1 MSTSPY
7 FDGSTSVVR
16 YDVQRA
22 GTARPGVTSY
32 TRERGFPRATRYTG
46 GVSYNSRGY
55 DDYPYDSYDLSLA
68 EQRELEE
75 IRLAEYRRNE
85 FSRAGGA
92 TIITTGAGNMRGGK
106 TMYLS
111 SGRPGMDRYPSLGYS
126 PGVRTVSVERSGPII
141 HRAATRYTNQPVD
154 YGFGGGYAGGY
165 DDGLP
170 LQAIRVPASRS
181 GRLRQYP
188 TRYDSQRV
196 FGASCRY
203 ESDYREPLVVVPAGT
218 RTRRYL

>member
-32 TRERGFPRATRYTG
+32 TRERGFPRATRYNN

-55 DDYPYDSYDLSLA
+55 DYPYDYDLTLA
-68 EQRELEE
+68 EQRELELEE

-85 FSRAGGA
+85 YPRAGGA

-141 HRAATRYTNQPVD
+141 HRGPTRYSNQPVNYAAFGEYATD
-154 YGFGGGYAGGY
+154 Y
-165 DDGLP
+165 DGLP
-170 LQAIRVPASRS
+170 LQAIRVPASS
-181 GRLRQYP
+181 GGRIRQYP
-188 TRYDSQRV
+188 TRYDSRRV
-196 FGASCRY
+196 FGAPCRY
-203 ESDYREPLVVVPAGT
+203 ESDYSREPLVVVPSGS